1 MKLYDMLDV
10 TRYDNKVLIMAN
22 DKYDNK
28 HFIFKGIVN
37 EARHDEDVWNCL
49 QDKVEGYD
57 VYKDVI
63 VITVKTNDRWSSG
76 ERYDYEKRTID
87 KWLGEVDE

>member
-10 TRYDNKVLIMAN
+10 TRYDNKVLIMAE

-28 HFIFKGIVN
+28 HFIFKGEVN
-37 EARHDEDVWNCL
+37 EARRDEDVWDYL
-49 QDKVEGYD
+49 QDKVDGYD
-57 VYKDVI
+57 VYKNVI
-63 VITVKTNDRWSSG
+63 VITVKTKDRWSNG

-87 KWLGEVDE
+87 KWLGEADE